1 MIKLI
6 IHEAVR
12 DKRKPGNSEVSSQM
26 ELHDFPGLFFL
37 RKNFPDLESI
47 SEIVFVIKDSGK
59 KITTISGHVFR

>member
-26 ELHDFPGLFFL
+26 ELYDFPGLFFL

-47 SEIVFVIKDSGK
+47 SEIVSL
-59 KITTISGHVFR
+59 

>member
-12 DKRKPGNSEVSSQM
+12 DKRKPGKSEVSSQM

-37 RKNFPDLESI
+37 
-47 SEIVFVIKDSGK
+47 K
-59 KITTISGHVFR
+59 KIFQTLNLFPKPFRYKK